1 MRESCSTTVLTR
13 SESER
18 SKAGWRLNIYGWRGR
33 DVVSQL
39 IFMLRRPKRLGRAR
53 REEENL
59 TGGRHGGR
67 PGGGWKGAGE
77 GLVRQN
83 REGSISGPAGARI
96 KRGQERRAVFGTLRG
111 KSHVDNR

>member
-1 MRESCSTTVLTR
+1 MVPTR

-18 SKAGWRLNIYGWRGR
+18 GKAGWRLNIYGWTGR

-39 IFMLRRPKRLGRAR
+39 IFMLRRPKRLGRAQ

-59 TGGRHGGR
+59 SGGHHGGHL
-67 PGGGWKGAGE
+67 GGGWKGVGE

-83 REGSISGPAGARI
+83 CGGSISGPT
-96 KRGQERRAVFGTLRG
+96 GQE
-111 KSHVDNR
+111 